1 MEDVG
6 DVVAGGLGGL
16 ACVLAGQPL
25 DTIKVKLQTYPHL
38 YSSSL
43 DAIRKTLRQ
52 ERFAGF
58 YAGAS
63 PAVLSSVL
71 ENAVLF
77 VCYSHCQQ
85 LVQLAVGAET
95 QDGMS
100 VVQQASSG
108 ALASVFSSVAITP
121 PDRIKCKLQV
131 YQQQNRETVIKRST
145 MNVARQIIREEGA
158 TGLFR
163 GLTSTWAREV
173 PGYFFFFGG
182 YNASRRLLTPPGRS
196 SSELSAWRLAL
207 AGGIAGCC
215 FWTSIYPT
223 DLVKSRIQVQGDLS
237 GSFWVTFY
245 QILRNEGVL
254 ALYSGLVPTV
264 VRCFPACGALFVTY
278 EYTKRLLVPQT
289 TTLDTDTT

>member
-38 YSSSL
+38 YISSL

-131 YQQQNRETVIKRST
+131 YQQQNRETVIKR
-145 MNVARQIIREEGA
+145 R
-158 TGLFR
+158 
-163 GLTSTWAREV
+163 
-173 PGYFFFFGG
+173 
-182 YNASRRLLTPPGRS
+182 
-196 SSELSAWRLAL
+196 
-207 AGGIAGCC
+207 
-215 FWTSIYPT
+215 
-223 DLVKSRIQVQGDLS
+223 LVKS
-237 GSFWVTFY
+237 
-245 QILRNEGVL
+245 ILVSNPYHNQTTQT
-254 ALYSGLVPTV
+254 LYSFKYTFHPPPQYYECGSPDHSRGRNHWSVP
-264 VRCFPACGALFVTY
+264 RSH
-278 EYTKRLLVPQT
+278 
-289 TTLDTDTT
+289 